1 MGYFSFYMISAV
13 AMVACLAIGWV
24 VTGLLHL
31 SGAAESV
38 VRMLLMGLVFAGFGA
53 LFYLRQRKQT
63 KSATDAERAA
73 EDTATSEK
81 EIGLFVRDAEHR
93 LAASSLGKEA
103 RLSELPIYLSGGRNR
118 VGQDQRC
125 SCIRA
130 WSRTCWR
137 DRCIRNARSGAHA
150 AGEYLAGAKVGI
162 RGSRRAPFA
171 DRAGPLDAAGE
182 APATGQAPA
191 VRRGN
196 SRRAA

>member
-63 KSATDAERAA
+63 KSATDADRAA

-81 EIGLFVRDAEHR
+81 EIGLFVRDAELR
-93 LAASSLGKEA
+93 LAASSLGKQA
-103 RLSELPIYLSGGRNR
+103 RLSELPVFFLMGETGRR
-118 VGQDQRC
+118 KPAS
-125 SCIRA
+125 SCTRA
-130 WSRTCWR
+130 WSRICSR
-137 DRCIRNARSGAHA
+137 DRCIRKAR
-150 AGEYLAGAKVGI
+150 LCL
-162 RGSRRAPFA
+162 R
-171 DRAGPLDAAGE
+171 
-182 APATGQAPA
+182 
-191 VRRGN
+191 VR
-196 SRRAA
+196 